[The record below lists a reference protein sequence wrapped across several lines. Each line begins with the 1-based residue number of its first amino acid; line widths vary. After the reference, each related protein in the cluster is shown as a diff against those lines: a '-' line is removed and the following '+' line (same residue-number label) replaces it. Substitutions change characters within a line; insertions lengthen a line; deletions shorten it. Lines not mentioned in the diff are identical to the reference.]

1 MAILKKDGH
10 LSGRIGDY
18 VFQFQKGV
26 QTVRQRPSHYNDR
39 RTEERLELRHK
50 FKDVQQLY
58 RKVKQAVKD
67 CFEKK
72 RPNQRDCDVFMS
84 LNIKDF
90 GMMSYGSLPQLDS
103 YVEDGCLCFHLDD
116 RDWDKGDVLR
126 FISVDEANARY
137 SDTPITDISS
147 RIVKSEPLS
156 EGEYCWIHIRQARV
170 KQKVSTQKL
179 VAYKTENPQ

>member
-39 RTEERLELRHK
+39 RTEEQLELRHK

-58 RKVKQAVKD
+58 MKVKQAVKD
-67 CFEKK
+67 CFEDK
-72 RPNQRDCDVFMS
+72 RPKQRDCDAFMS

-90 GMMSYGSLPQLDS
+90 GMMSHGSLPPLDS
-103 YVEDGCLCFHLDD
+103 YVEDDCLCFNLNDEE
-116 RDWDKGDVLR
+116 WMKGDVLR
-126 FISVDEANARY
+126 FISVSETVARY
-137 SDTPITDISS
+137 SDNTIIDTSS
-147 RIVKSEPLS
+147 RIVKSKPLS
-156 EGEYCWIHIRQARV
+156 DGEYCWIHIRKARG
-170 KQKVSTQKL
+170 KQLVSTQKL
-179 VAYKTENPQ
+179 VECKTENPQ